1 MTIIIDTDVLIE
13 ISDKN
18 SVKGNQIYEKIIS
31 RRENIAIT
39 SITLYETLYGLLKS
53 EKPIQYLLSFPVYDF
68 SKEDAQ
74 QAAKFEIE
82 LEKREEKYKKLI

>member
-18 SVKGNQIYEKIIS
+18 SVKGNQIFQKIIS
-31 RRENIAIT
+31 SRDNIAIT

-68 SKEDAQ
+68 SKEAAQ
-74 QAAKFEIE
+74 QAAN
-82 LEKREEKYKKLI
+82 LR

>member
-31 RRENIAIT
+31 SRENIAIT

-53 EKPIQYLLSFPVYDF
+53 EKPIENLLSFPVYDF
-68 SKEDAQ
+68 SKDNAQ